1 MAPPKNSKGKVPV
14 SVFEQDLGQP
24 LIGSVRPPTHTQP
37 DETAEV
43 DNDEVGGQAVN
54 ATYSEVDF
62 PMDLAGDV
70 KPPVPNA
77 SSSKAAQPFDWA
89 GWVCP
94 HLSYYTC
101 SGFMF
106 W

>member
-1 MAPPKNSKGKVPV
+1 MAPQKNSKGKVPI

-24 LIGSVRPPTHTQP
+24 LIGSVRPPTHPQP

-43 DNDEVGGQAVN
+43 DNDEVDGHAVN
-54 ATYSEVDF
+54 PTYSEVDF
-62 PMDLAGDV
+62 PMGLVDDV
-70 KPPVPNA
+70 KPPEPNA
-77 SSSKAAQPFDWA
+77 KAVQPFDWV
-89 GWVCP
+89 GWVCS
-94 HLSYYTC
+94 HLSYYAC